1 LQPCTRADS
10 NQAVWLAAR
19 YNETYVRVEGVWKF
33 QRIHIVPAFYTPF
46 DQGWV
51 KQRFLNVPPA
61 SQGR

>member
-1 LQPCTRADS
+1 
-10 NQAVWLAAR
+10 LAAR
-19 YNETYVRVEGVWKF
+19 YNETYVRRDGEWKF